1 MQLLNHHI
9 IQLIDDDQQLWVLMQ
24 ADSDEKVH
32 VYEFE
37 RERNS

>member
-24 ADSDEKVH
+24 AKGDGKVYG
-32 VYEFE
+32 YEFE